1 MQLLQETIDGIRL
14 YEMASIGTIKDD
26 YEVRVYGKEG
36 SIPHFHVT
44 KGPGEHPT
52 EECCICIQECK
63 YFDHDS
69 VKNNDKNVKDLRLN
83 KDLLKRMVTMLQEYV
98 SSKFEGLTKW
108 DLVILMWNSQNPGEY
123 RQVDDNQPMP
133 DYTKLK

>member
-1 MQLLQETIDGIRL
+1 MKILQETIDGIRL

-52 EECCICIQECK
+52 EECCICIRECK

-83 KDLLKRMVTMLQEYV
+83 KDLLKRMIVMLNEPA
-98 SSKFEGLTKW
+98 GMGITKW
-108 DLVILMWNSQNPGEY
+108 QSVILMWNLQNPGEY
-123 RQVDDNQPMP
+123 RQVSDDQEMP
-133 DYTKLK
+133 DYTKLR